1 MTSLKLDIGY
11 IPTPPEMIAAMLD
24 WLNLTPNDILY
35 DLGCGDGRIAIAA
48 AQQYGIKAVGIDLDP
63 ERIREAKQNAERAGV
78 LDRVEFR
85 LENVFECEIREATVV
100 YIYLLP
106 HLNLKLKPQF
116 EQLQPGTQIVSR
128 DFEIGDWKPQRQFHI
143 QGVEEES
150 TFYYWVT

>member
-11 IPTPPEMIAAMLD
+11 IPTPPEMIAAMLN

-106 HLNLKLKPQF
+106 HLNLKL
-116 EQLQPGTQIVSR
+116 
-128 DFEIGDWKPQRQFHI
+128 
-143 QGVEEES
+143 
-150 TFYYWVT
+150 